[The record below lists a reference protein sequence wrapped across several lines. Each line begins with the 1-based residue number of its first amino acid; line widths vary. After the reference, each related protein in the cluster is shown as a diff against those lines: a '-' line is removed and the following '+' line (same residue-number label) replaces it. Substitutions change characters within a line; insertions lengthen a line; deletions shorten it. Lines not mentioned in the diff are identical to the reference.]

1 MPWPTTLSMT
11 CLLGASILSTP
22 NAADDYR
29 ELDDRWQ
36 QISEDDQNRIMPWNL
51 PPYYTPTPQTERAI
65 QKLAEIDAIITRGAR
80 KERCDFGLD
89 YAQGPAMLVPHLS
102 PMRLITEALETIVRL
117 RRLQGEHAKAA
128 TCMDAMYAMGFQ
140 LAQDGTVISSLVG
153 ISIFRMSDDMV
164 AEAIEAGDIG
174 PAEASLLLKRLKA
187 ADEDDPFGLINSIA
201 MEKTLMGN
209 WVERELDAG
218 WQEDGSFEL
227 SEETQDMF
235 QMLALQQTEDW
246 SKAFLKQE
254 LDGYYRYMDDSL
266 AAFAMEPHDAAKAEL
281 AALEA
286 KLMANEYGSFAKL
299 LAMSH
304 ERILEQQQTMMA
316 QLADRIAALE
326 MIASGEE
333 DLLEQAN
340 AAWWYM
346 RTAHALQAMTAE
358 QRDDEA
364 TRDAMLAQLLMATI
378 IDRCEFPVQD
388 PVHALPQ
395 PIVPPWSAGMR
406 TGLQLLLDDAERL
419 ASSGH
424 VDDAVAQL
432 SIVFEIAADLSST
445 IHLIDSVI
453 AQEATERALQVI
465 ESIDEA
471 QQMNS
476 AQQRLLL
483 ESLRAIPASD
493 PFGYNAS
500 ADATRRMLVS
510 HIGSDHPLSDHAR
523 AFPSSPDDVLYT
535 TAWCEQVIEPSSPYS
550 FIWPLHTDWRALA
563 GVLEEETVMQVRA
576 LGIDAREAASVG
588 VQVNL
593 EPRPLTSPTLKQRRQ
608 AAATL
613 LRDWKRRLGQ

>member
-1 MPWPTTLSMT
+1 MPWPTTLSIT
-11 CLLGASILSTP
+11 CLLGASIVSTP

-29 ELDDRWQ
+29 ELNERWQ
-36 QISEDDQNRIMPWNL
+36 QISEDDQNLTLPWHL
-51 PPYYTPTPQTERAI
+51 PPYYTPTPQTQRAI

-102 PMRLITEALETIVRL
+102 PMRLVTEALQTIVRL
-117 RRLQGEHAKAA
+117 RRLQGEDAKAA
-128 TCMDAMYAMGFQ
+128 SCMDALYAMGFQ

-164 AEAIEAGDIG
+164 AEAIEAADIG

-201 MEKTLMGN
+201 MEKKLMGN

-235 QMLALQQTEDW
+235 QMLALEQTEDW
-246 SKAFLKQE
+246 NKAFLEQE

-266 AAFAMEPHDAAKAEL
+266 AAFTIEDDAAAKAEL
-281 AALEA
+281 SSLEG
-286 KLMANEYGSFAKL
+286 KLMANEYGTFAKL

-304 ERILEQQQTMMA
+304 ERVMEQQQTMKA
-316 QLADRIAALE
+316 ELADRIATLE

-333 DLLEQAN
+333 DQLEHAN

-346 RTAHALQAMTAE
+346 RTANALQSMTAA

-364 TRDAMLAQLLMATI
+364 TRDALLEQLMMATI
-378 IDRCEFPVQD
+378 IDRCEFPIEEER
-388 PVHALPQ
+388 HLPQ

-406 TGLQLLLDDAERL
+406 TGLKLLLDDAQRL

-424 VDDAVAQL
+424 IDSAITQL
-432 SIVFEIAADLSST
+432 RIVFEIAADLSST

-453 AQEATERALQVI
+453 AQESTEHALEIV
-465 ESIDEA
+465 ESLQEA
-471 QQMNS
+471 QQLDP

-483 ESLRAIPASD
+483 ESLRTIPATD
-493 PFGYNAS
+493 PFGYKAA
-500 ADATRRMLVS
+500 ADATRRILVS
-510 HIGSDHPLSDHAR
+510 HVGPVHPLSDHAR

-535 TAWCEQVIEPSSPYS
+535 TAWCEQVFEPSSPYS
-550 FIWPLHTDWRALA
+550 FIWPLQTDWPALT
-563 GVLEEETVMQVRA
+563 GILEEEQIVQVRA

-593 EPRPLTSPTLKQRRQ
+593 EPKPLTNPTLEQRRK
-608 AAATL
+608 AGATL